1 MKNPKKISKP
11 MNWKERYGAQTTG
24 PFDGRNLLTQKAINT
39 AQLQAENAAL
49 KKRVQELEAIEYD
62 GLLDR
67 VEELEE
73 AVKTAYKHL
82 ERRDID
88 EAQHALLEA
97 IPLAVAPMNRD
108 EIEAMIKA
116 EEETIR
122 QLRIKL
128 RGAIGINE
136 YAGLVVELTT
146 AGAEADRLRS
156 LLKEQNELDKKPR
169 KE

>member
-1 MKNPKKISKP
+1 

-108 EIEAMIKA
+108 KIEVRTAEIEVLEKA
-116 EEETIR
+116 VR
-122 QLRIKL
+122 SLRAQADK
-128 RGAIGINE
+128 
-136 YAGLVVELTT
+136 YK
-146 AGAEADRLRS
+146 AEADRLRS
-156 LLKEQNELDKKPR
+156 LLRGARD
-169 KE
+169 